1 MIPLIARHTKPIRPA
16 ILLIQPLLPVRQP
29 PCHTPRA
36 LRAVRAVKE
45 RDMLISDVLEPMYL
59 TRILKQSQGDGMYR
73 RITPALVEETS
84 RPVQVLEVSFVG
96 FRAPEIHI
104 GDFEVGPEVA
114 GRVAVGFVLMVWPPV
129 AVGEELVGVVG
140 VQVLIVARHEL
151 HRLGPE
157 GSDTLRGVVE
167 RDGEAVRFVVVAHV
181 AEDVVVD
188 VAEEVYVGLHAPVVL
203 VF

>member
-1 MIPLIARHTKPIRPA
+1 
-16 ILLIQPLLPVRQP
+16 
-29 PCHTPRA
+29 
-36 LRAVRAVKE
+36 
-45 RDMLISDVLEPMYL
+45 MLISDVLEPMYL
-59 TRILKQSQGDGMYR
+59 TRILKQAQGDGMYR
-73 RITPALVEETS
+73 RIPPAFVEETS

-151 HRLGPE
+151 HRLRPE

-167 RDGEAVRFVVVAHV
+167 CDGEAVRFVVVAHV